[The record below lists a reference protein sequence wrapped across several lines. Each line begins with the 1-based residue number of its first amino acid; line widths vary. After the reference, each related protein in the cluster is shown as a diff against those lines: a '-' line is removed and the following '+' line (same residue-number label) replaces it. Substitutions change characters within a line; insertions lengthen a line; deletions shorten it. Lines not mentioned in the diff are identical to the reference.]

1 MHTLSSLLNFIGNE
15 IDATRKRITISTS
28 EPTAADGT
36 DGDIW
41 LVYEEPTP

>member
-1 MHTLSSLLNFIGNE
+1 MNTLSSLLNFIGNE
-15 IDATRKRITISTS
+15 IKAEREKITISTS